1 MTLENKLNKIK
12 EDLQKQ
18 KGKIKQVP
26 FSLYVK
32 TEGVVNFNGNV
43 FGLNNTIYGGKN
55 NKTLNNY
62 QFPKM
67 ENTPMQNVHE
77 NYIANDFKESYTLI
91 SSNCFKNGMYKNEAF
106 ALNNIEN
113 PQIWLLNPKGLLNGF
128 VIAKDK
134 NNSHRTS
141 PIFLSDLFSSFL
153 KHEEDE
159 AVINKLKNFGLTDE
173 HLEKNGKLKLDYRTK
188 EGEDKTSFTFQVLN
202 QLKYNFY
209 KSTGV
214 IDLDKMQFIALGGEL
229 GRDDVANQT
238 EKEVENLVN
247 AMHLFLNNMKTEVLE
262 SHNLV
267 DNKFRKLL
275 DYVKNNE
282 ITINAGT
289 YRRYGNL
296 VQLEKPA
303 LCENGILLNKTAV
316 CVLLLKYFDLM
327 LKTQIIKNHA
337 TLETLFV
344 EVDFENLDFCEFYE
358 FVSDYKFV
366 KKDNEDKDNKKN
378 NKNGKKT
385 KNVEE
390 NVKEKMEV

>member
-1 MTLENKLNKIK
+1 MTLENKLNQIK

-18 KGKIKQVP
+18 KGKIKQIP

-32 TEGVVNFNGNV
+32 TEGIVNFNGNT
-43 FGLNNTIYGGKN
+43 FGLNNCIYNEKQRLRN
-55 NKTLNNY
+55 F

-67 ENTPMQNVHE
+67 ENAPTQDVNE
-77 NYIANDFKESYTLI
+77 NYFSDNFKESHTLI

-106 ALNNIEN
+106 ALNNVEN
-113 PQIWLLNPKGLLNGF
+113 PQIWLLNAKGLLNGF

-141 PIFLSDLFSSFL
+141 PVFLSDLLSSFL
-153 KHEEDE
+153 KNEDE
-159 AVINKLKNFGLTDE
+159 DVIGKLKDFGLTDD

-188 EGEDKTSFTFQVLN
+188 EGEDSTSFTLQVLN

-209 KSTGV
+209 KSIGV
-214 IDLDKMQFIALGGEL
+214 IDLDKLQFISIGGEL
-229 GRDDVANQT
+229 GRDCIANQT
-238 EKEVENLVN
+238 EKEIENVLN
-247 AMHLFLNNMKTEVLE
+247 AMILFLNNMKSEVLE
-262 SHNLV
+262 SRFLV
-267 DNKFRKLL
+267 NNKFRKLL

-282 ITINAGT
+282 VAVSAGA

-296 VQLEKPA
+296 AQLEKPA
-303 LCENGILLNKTAV
+303 LCENGILLNKTAI

-327 LKTQIIKNHA
+327 LQTQIVKNHA
-337 TLETLFV
+337 NLETLFV

-378 NKNGKKT
+378 KNGKKP
-385 KNVEE
+385 KNAEE
-390 NVKEKMEV
+390 SIEEKMEV